1 MAKAT
6 GNATGVAVVNE
17 DRSETFASAELVP
30 NTARTCHAYTV
41 VPARPLTTAEVAV
54 PTEVHVVHG
63 VLRPT
68 TRQYS

>member
-17 DRSETFASAELVP
+17 ERSETFASAELVP
-30 NTARTCHAYTV
+30 KTARTCHAYTL
-41 VPARPLTTAEVAV
+41 VPASPLTTVEVAV
-54 PTEVHVVHG
+54 PTDVQVVHG